1 MRRGPLFIDRENFS
15 QLIEGVLN
23 TSGKN
28 YQDIGT
34 IYGDMSRLV
43 VSWLANAELS
53 ELYALYNEWGW
64 GGSPN
69 VRAMQE
75 CAKAWLKMYHPDKIV
90 ALEPISQPDQR

>member
-1 MRRGPLFIDRENFS
+1 MPRGPLFIDRENFR

-28 YQDIGT
+28 YQDVNT

-53 ELYALYNEWGW
+53 GTLSA
-64 GGSPN
+64 
-69 VRAMQE
+69 V
-75 CAKAWLKMYHPDKIV
+75 
-90 ALEPISQPDQR
+90 